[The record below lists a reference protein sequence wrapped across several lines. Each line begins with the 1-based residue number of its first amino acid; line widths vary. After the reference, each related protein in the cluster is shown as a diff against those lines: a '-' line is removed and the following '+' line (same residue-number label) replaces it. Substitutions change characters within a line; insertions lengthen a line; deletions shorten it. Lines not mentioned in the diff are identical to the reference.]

1 MAYQR
6 FLNDK
11 DYLALITQEGL
22 DQLIRE
28 VHDRIPQAES
38 SAEVSVL
45 EYLRQYYEVERELDR
60 GKHIKPYSEMMT
72 YPAGIY
78 FYHDN
83 GEENGA
89 SIYRTLTAINGY
101 KKPSTI
107 VYWALVTKPLSTE
120 QLNCTPHYSQLETY
134 MVGQMVRYGGEIWF
148 CNYQNGYDFK
158 DIRIPGMSA
167 WEQVEVVDW
176 AEAMNYE
183 LYQVA
188 AYDGKFYMLMAKD
201 ESYDALQT
209 PYESDCWGQIADYDI
224 NYEYAFG
231 ENDHDYV
238 VYENRVFRPIINPN
252 ADKLE
257 ENVNIVRDD
266 PRNPSLVKHMTQLA
280 LYQLHVLIS
289 PTNIS
294 ETRRIQYEDSMAW
307 LYAASKFKIIIDI
320 KRKINDAD
328 GKPRKDYA
336 LATYQKDFDPWQNDW
351 II

>member
-22 DQLIRE
+22 DQLVRE

-45 EYLRQYYEVERELDR
+45 EYLRQYYEVEKELER
-60 GKHIKPYSEMMT
+60 GKLIRTYTEMIT
-72 YPAGIY
+72 YPAAVYLYKDDGY
-78 FYHDN
+78 
-83 GEENGA
+83 
-89 SIYRTLTAINGY
+89 IYRTLTAINGY
-101 KKPSTI
+101 KKPSRI
-107 VYWALVTKPLSTE
+107 VYWVLVTEPLTTE
-120 QLNCTPHYSQLETY
+120 QLNLIPHYSQLETY
-134 MVGQMVRYGGEIWF
+134 TVGQYVRYGGDIWK

-158 DIRIPGMSA
+158 DIRIPNTHVWA
-167 WEQVEVVDW
+167 QVETVEW
-176 AEAMNYE
+176 AEAVDYE
-183 LYQVA
+183 LWQVVS
-188 AYDGKFYMLMAKD
+188 YNGKFYALMTKEEGFDMLTNPV
-201 ESYDALQT
+201 EN
-209 PYESDCWGQIADYDI
+209 DCWGEIGAYDT
-224 NYEYAFG
+224 NYEYAYG

-238 VYENRVFRPIINPN
+238 TFDGCVFRPIANPN
-252 ADKLE
+252 ADKME

-307 LYAASKFKIIIDI
+307 LYSASKFKIIIDI
-320 KRKINDAD
+320 KRKINKND
-328 GKPRKDYA
+328 GLPRKDYA
-336 LATYQKDFDPWQNDW
+336 LATFQRDYDPWENDW

>member
-45 EYLRQYYEVERELDR
+45 EYLRQYYEVEKELEK
-60 GKHIKPYSEMMT
+60 GKAIRLYYERIT

-78 FYHDN
+78 FNKD
-83 GEENGA
+83 GF
-89 SIYRTLTAINGY
+89 IYRTLTAVNGY
-101 KKPSTI
+101 KRPQRI
-107 VYWALVTKPLSTE
+107 VYWVLVNEPLTTE
-120 QLNCTPHYSQLETY
+120 QLEVIKHYSQLKTY
-134 MVGQMVRYGGEIWF
+134 NVGEMVRYGSDIWR
-148 CNYQNGYDFK
+148 CNYHNGFDFN
-158 DIRIPGMSA
+158 DIRIPGVCA
-167 WEQVEVVDW
+167 WELVDTVAW
-176 AEAMNYE
+176 ATAMDYPV
-183 LYQVA
+183 YQVA
-188 AYDGKFYMLMAKD
+188 SYNGKFYMLLKKD
-201 ESYDALQT
+201 EGYDALVD
-209 PYESDCWGQIADYDI
+209 PEENDYWGEIGAYDTD
-224 NYEYAFG
+224 YEYAFG
-231 ENDHDYV
+231 EDDHDYV
-238 VYENRVFRPIINPN
+238 VFDGCVFRPVMNPN

-257 ENVNIVRDD
+257 ENVNIIRDD

-320 KRKINDAD
+320 ERKINKDD
-328 GKPRKDYA
+328 GLPKKDYA
-336 LATYQKDFDPWQNDW
+336 LATYQRNFDPWQNDW

>member
-45 EYLRQYYEVERELDR
+45 EYLRQYYEVEKEFAK
-60 GKHIKPYSEMMT
+60 GKAIRPYNERIT

-78 FYHDN
+78 ILKDGYIN
-83 GEENGA
+83 
-89 SIYRTLTAINGY
+89 RTLTAINGY
-101 KKPSTI
+101 KRPNRI
-107 VYWALVTKPLSTE
+107 VYWTLVEEPLTSD
-120 QLNCTPHYSQLETY
+120 QMAMIMHYSQLRTY
-134 MVGQMVRYGGEIWF
+134 RVGDYVKYGNDIWK
-148 CNYQNGYDFK
+148 CNYQNGFDFN
-158 DIRIPGMSA
+158 DIRIPGLNV
-167 WEQVEVVDW
+167 WEQVETVVW
-176 AEAMNYE
+176 NEAVDYP
-183 LYQVA
+183 LYQVVSFGT
-188 AYDGKFYMLMAKD
+188 DFYMLMVKD
-201 ESYDALQT
+201 DSYDMLQT
-209 PYESDCWGQIADYDI
+209 PLDSDCWGKIGAYDTDYK
-224 NYEYAFG
+224 YAFG
-231 ENDHDYV
+231 VDDHDYV
-238 VYENRVFRPIINPN
+238 VFDGCVFRPIVNPN
-252 ADKLE
+252 ADVLE

-320 KRKINDAD
+320 KRKINKED
-328 GKPRKDYA
+328 GLPKKDYA
-336 LATYQKDFDPWQNDW
+336 LATYQKNFDPWQNDW

>member
-45 EYLRQYYEVERELDR
+45 EYLRQYYEVEKELNK
-60 GKHIKPYSEMMT
+60 GKFIKQYDEMIT
-72 YPAGIY
+72 YPAGVY
-78 FYHDN
+78 FYKDD
-83 GEENGA
+83 GY
-89 SIYRTLTAINGY
+89 IYRTLTAVNGY
-101 KKPSTI
+101 KRPNRV
-107 VYWALVTKPLSTE
+107 VYWVVVTDPMTTD
-120 QLNCTPHYSQLETY
+120 QLNCMPYYTQLGTY
-134 MVGQMVRYGGEIWF
+134 YVGQCVRYGNEIWK
-148 CNYQNGYDFK
+148 CNYQNGQDFR
-158 DIRIPGMSA
+158 DIRIPGSYV
-167 WEQVEVVDW
+167 WEQVEALEWEQAVDYDVFQVVSY
-176 AEAMNYE
+176 NN
-183 LYQVA
+183 
-188 AYDGKFYMLMAKD
+188 KFYMLMTKD
-201 ESYDALQT
+201 GYDTLVN
-209 PYESDCWGQIADYDI
+209 PYESDNWGEIGTYDPNYKYSYNAD
-224 NYEYAFG
+224 
-231 ENDHDYV
+231 DHDYV
-238 VYENRVFRPIINPN
+238 VFDGAVFKAVVNPN
-252 ADKLE
+252 ADTLE
-257 ENVNIVRDD
+257 ENVNIIRDD

-320 KRKINDAD
+320 KRKKNRED
-328 GKPRKDYA
+328 GLPRKNYA
-336 LATYQKDFDPWQNDW
+336 LATYQKDFDPYQNDW

>member
-45 EYLRQYYEVERELDR
+45 EYLRQYYEVEKELDK
-60 GKHIKPYSEMMT
+60 GKHIRAYSEMMT

-78 FYHDN
+78 FYKDDR
-83 GEENGA
+83 
-89 SIYRTLTAINGY
+89 ICRTLTAVNGY
-101 KKPSTI
+101 KRPNRI
-107 VYWALVTKPLSTE
+107 VYWVLFDEPLTSE
-120 QLNCTPHYSQLETY
+120 QLNAIPHYSQLQTY
-134 MVGQMVRYGGEIWF
+134 TVGQLVRYGSDIWR
-148 CNYQNGYDFK
+148 CNYQNGLDFK
-158 DIRIPGMSA
+158 DIRIPGMYV
-167 WEQVEVVDW
+167 WQEVETVEW
-176 AEAMNYE
+176 AEAVDYE
-183 LYQVA
+183 LYQVVS
-188 AYDGKFYMLMAKD
+188 YDADFYMLMVKD
-201 ESYDALQT
+201 EGYDPLQN
-209 PYESDCWGQIADYDI
+209 PFESDCWGKIGAYDT
-224 NYEYAFG
+224 NYKYAFG

-238 VYENRVFRPIINPN
+238 VYDGCVFRAIVNPN
-252 ADKLE
+252 ADELE
-257 ENVNIVRDD
+257 ENVNIVHDD

-307 LYAASKFKIIIDI
+307 LYSASKFKIIIDI
-320 KRKINDAD
+320 PRKINKDD
-328 GKPRKDYA
+328 GLPRKDYA
-336 LATYQKDFDPWQNDW
+336 LATYQRDYDPWQNDW

>member
-45 EYLRQYYEVERELDR
+45 EYLRQYYEVEEELAK
-60 GKHIKPYSEMMT
+60 GKAIKPYYERIT
-72 YPAGIY
+72 YPAGVY
-78 FYHDN
+78 FLKDGY
-83 GEENGA
+83 
-89 SIYRTLTAINGY
+89 IYRTLTAINGY
-101 KKPSTI
+101 KRPNRIT
-107 VYWALVTKPLSTE
+107 YWVLVEESLTSDQLSAI
-120 QLNCTPHYSQLETY
+120 QNYSQLKTY
-134 MVGQMVRYGGEIWF
+134 NVGEYVRYGNDIWK
-148 CNYQNGYDFK
+148 CNYQNGFDFD
-158 DIRIPGMSA
+158 DIRIPGMYV
-167 WEQVEVVDW
+167 WEQVVTTEWVTA
-176 AEAMNYE
+176 AEYDV
-183 LYQVA
+183 YQVA
-188 AYDGKFYMLMAKD
+188 SYGGKFYMLLNKD
-201 ESYDALQT
+201 EGYDPLVN
-209 PYESDCWGQIADYDI
+209 PVESNNWGEIGAYNTD
-224 NYEYAFG
+224 YEYAYG
-231 ENDHDYV
+231 VDDHDYV
-238 VYENRVFRPIINPN
+238 VFDGCVFKPVMNPN
-252 ADKLE
+252 ADKL
-257 ENVNIVRDD
+257 NDNSNNGGVNIVRDD

-320 KRKINDAD
+320 KRKINKED
-328 GKPRKDYA
+328 GLPRKDYA